1 MHSAAAGLGLS
12 VLNPSPTRL
21 PGPTLLHQLVRPAC
35 DHIALEHL
43 CKGEITKFSYKSLH
57 DASDALASQI
67 AQSCVSVHGQLIVPV
82 LLQQCPDLYIT
93 LLAILKAGG
102 AFCPLNLDAPA
113 ERVQFILKD
122 VGAKVVITSPEL
134 SARIPQDA
142 GVELLYAS
150 DSYEA
155 IGQHH
160 QAVTRQITP
169 HNYAYVMYTSGST
182 GTPKGVSI
190 SHSAA
195 TQALLAHDAHIP
207 RFSRFFQFAAPTFDV
222 SVFEIF
228 FPLFRGETLIS
239 ASRQETLDDLPAV
252 LRQTSVDACE
262 LTPTVAASLLRKRE
276 NAPQLKLLLTIGEM
290 LNPLVVKEF
299 GGTTDK
305 GGILWAMYGPTEAT
319 IHCTL
324 QGDFQSNY
332 STGNIGIP
340 LETVSCFIIKPAAD
354 DYESTRFDVLPA
366 GDVGELAVGGHQ
378 LASGY
383 LNDELKTNKAFIESP
398 YGRVYRTGDKAKI
411 NQDGTLECLGR
422 ISDGQVKL
430 RGQRIELGE
439 IEHAALKTSGCHG
452 ATARVIGVILVL
464 FCAVDACV
472 SEVDIL
478 QSCSQWLPQFMIP
491 GEVVLSEELPR
502 LPSGKVNAKELQRQ
516 FEQAKAEEGQ
526 SAGLKK
532 STEPKLLQV
541 LQDCFGSQ
549 LSLETELA
557 RAGLDSL
564 TAIGLSSNLRN
575 AGYDVRAVSLLKMKT
590 IGHLVSSITI
600 FDEADGDNE
609 GTRTSVSC
617 LEKMAEL
624 KSEELKLEMSHRSVQ
639 DITPCTNLQ
648 IAMLSETIRN
658 LGAYWNAVDLQLSTT
673 AAAEDICRA
682 IHAIVEQNEIL
693 RTGFVQHE
701 STFYS
706 VIFDT
711 INQDCVTIADEMELV
726 PPNKSNSD
734 LLRPLQIRIKKG
746 AKDNSYN
753 MQLHL
758 HHAIYDGWSLDI
770 FKSDLARA
778 IGNEE
783 LPSRNQFRD
792 MVAFSLSQKRE
803 QYDEKARV
811 FWADYLFGWNKPPF
825 PRLIPRAVPCG
836 TIQST
841 TYRHSLPSLADQAYK
856 GSAQVPFQAA
866 LALVWGGILGLQDVV
881 IGSVTSGRTIPVK
894 GVESIMGPCISS
906 LPLRV
911 NMERMTTIDDL
922 VNSISSSNRHM
933 MEHSTLSQLAVKKSI
948 NMYGAEQLYD
958 VLFVYQES
966 LEQRKQTDSI
976 IREIAHLDRLET
988 KLVLEVQ
995 PVRDGVVLQA
1005 TFHDD
1010 CFSADSVEQILS
1022 QVAKLSSAIIE
1033 NPHSLLEPM
1042 RSMEMDI
1049 STYNMKLEKMDRDSQ
1064 PDNLAGVM
1072 ERAAARFG
1080 DRLAVSFA
1088 THISATTME
1097 ATNITYTDLNRNAN
1111 CIAHFLLSQ
1120 KVQSGEVIPIIM
1132 NKSIRLYTTILGI
1145 IKAGC
1150 GYLPLLPSTPNAR
1163 ILEILDQS
1171 GSRLCLADEDSIRH
1185 IPISTTVRTILI
1197 DEESME
1203 DYPVENPS
1211 IGINSS
1217 NTAYVI
1223 YTSGTTGTPKGV
1235 TVSHRNI
1242 ASNVT
1247 YLGVEYPD
1255 SVKASSNFLQAC
1267 SQAFDVSVFEIFFA
1281 WHKGMCLCAASNDV
1295 LFADLEEAIR
1305 KFEITHLSLTPTIAS
1320 LIDPS
1325 HVPSVE
1331 FLVTAGEPMTN
1342 AVSERWNKH
1351 LWQGYGPSETTNI
1364 CSVKKMFPDD
1374 YIEHLGLVFNNT
1386 SVAVLQPRGLS
1397 TLPIGWAGEFCFGGD
1412 QVATGYLNMPRLTA
1426 EKFIQHPKYGRL
1438 YRSGDFGRMLP
1449 DGSLVILGR
1458 IDDQVKLR
1466 GQRIEAAEI
1475 NGIVSRVSSATA
1487 AVTLVLKQ
1495 IDSMGEWLVT
1505 FYVQD
1510 KAAEDFCILDP
1521 NASAHD
1527 QIFAEL
1533 HANLLSYMVP
1543 SYLIPVSRIPLTSS
1557 GKVDKRAIN
1566 TTFTQLS
1573 KDYLKT
1579 VAHKSVKE
1587 DDQDWNDTEQA
1598 IASLMAASLKV
1609 SRNDIGRWTPLA
1621 ILGLDSLSAI
1631 QVSRSLT
1638 REFRTTVSIS
1648 CILQHPTIAQLAR
1661 KLHSS
1666 HESGDVATANDYF
1679 SQEFQQ
1685 SVTAV
1690 LEQENK
1696 EVVEILPCSPLQEA
1710 MVSRG
1715 KTSYYNKSLL
1725 RLHTDPYK
1733 MRGYW
1738 QHMCERHSILRTC
1751 FVATDSSSYPIAQVS
1766 LAKWELP
1773 WHEFT
1778 VTQPSLEDAIR
1789 DHLALVPEPLETN
1802 TPPLSLAL
1810 IRYGETRF
1818 LSFICHHALYD
1829 GVAMECLWREV
1840 EALARGEQLKP
1851 SVAQGPFISEIMKLP
1866 STSQTFW
1873 KQQFSNFEP
1882 SILFRKPNGKAVQ
1895 QATHSLTVERSLH
1908 KTQHQIKSLGISL
1921 LSLCQATMARLLAI
1935 VSQKSDVCFGNVMNG
1950 RTIGLEGI
1958 ERLVAPCFNTVPIRQ
1973 DMPDSLS
1980 NIDLAKSLL
1989 NLNTSMLE
1997 HQFTPLRQVQKI
2009 AATERRSLFDSLLL
2023 VQQPL
2028 QEMDANVWTL
2038 EEDAG
2043 VMDLPLV
2050 CEITPCPNLNTLVL
2064 DVHYDMSAV
2073 PHVAAAGIASLFKH
2087 ILLQILESPHAVLD
2101 RRSIPEP
2108 LLEQVHLRQ
2117 PFFFDDN
2124 EDQYETE
2131 DSDSSWT
2138 DEELAVRAVLSELS
2152 QTPTQRIDRITS
2164 LFKLGLDSINAVQV
2178 AAILRQKDYSIS
2190 ASDIVECQNC
2200 SKIARRIFENGYQPR
2215 KELELYDFA
2224 AFDAQVRPEL
2234 DIAGN
2239 GYRLLPCTP
2248 MQSAMLSA
2256 YVSSNGVHYLNEIS
2270 LEMDKEITAPLV
2282 AEKWAQL
2289 VAVHAMLRTG
2299 FASVRHADSAYTM
2312 IQYESVQSKR
2322 LIHVEN
2328 GDFKPRDWKASSAKS
2343 IQTNLKLPP
2352 WRLGVTTKDG
2362 AVNIHLTIHHALY
2375 DATSLQELLSN
2386 FGRLLNSNKTLP
2398 VEDVDTG
2405 LSAVLHRTAGEQNEA
2420 CAFWRQL
2427 GEQATINRF
2436 PLLTPL
2442 REANREILVE
2452 EITSTL
2458 TSSDLHQMTKSLE
2471 ISVQTAILASWSR
2484 LFAAY
2489 TGEEAVVFGVTF
2501 SGRCCEAT
2509 LGTPVPCLTTVPVVA
2524 QNVGSN
2530 RDLLGQM
2537 MRSASDIFQHQF
2549 LPLSRIQK
2557 EMGYP
2562 ATALFDTL
2570 VAYQKIESEAYDCPW
2585 VQKQDDAAAEFPVSL
2600 EVEPRDDDSICLRIT
2615 YFSDILPS
2623 NQAKLLL
2630 RQFDATMEDLLVNPD
2645 GHQHDLHNHHP
2656 HIFAISPPLEPTM
2669 NAPVELLHQFVEVQA
2684 KLNPDK
2690 IALEHVSGFRGKEPI
2705 CDQWTFAQL
2714 DSIGNKVANM
2724 LSSHTEAGSI
2734 IAIHLDKCPEAYFA
2748 ILGILKSGS
2757 AFVALDFGAPNARKE
2772 FILQDSGAP
2781 CLLTSQDSVID
2792 FEVPCPVIVI
2802 DNALLGDYPETPCEV
2817 NGTLTPSSTCY
2828 CLYTSGTTGTPK
2840 GCEITHEN
2848 TVQCMMAFQ
2857 DLFRGHWADD
2867 SRWLQFAALHFDVS
2881 VLEQYWSWSAGI
2893 TVVSAKKDLILD
2905 DLIGF
2910 INNADIT
2917 HIDLTPSL
2925 ARLTHPETV
2934 PGLCRGVFITG
2945 GEQLKQEILDAWG
2958 SKAVIYNAYGPTEAT
2973 IGVTTYQ
2980 RVPQNGRPS
2989 NIGRQF
2995 RNVGSYVFHKDTEI
3009 PVLRGGVGEL
3019 CISGKLV
3026 GKGYLN
3032 RPQLTD
3038 EKFPTLESFGERIY
3052 RTGDLVRILHDGCFE
3067 FLGRADDQVK
3077 LRGQRLELG
3086 EIDHV
3091 IRSVKNIHDVT
3102 TLVTKHTSSG
3112 KDVLVSFIVEEKVP
3126 DTPLV
3131 VLADNSGISTDAR
3144 NTCRDKL
3151 PSYMV
3156 PSYFLK
3162 LPYIPLSPNNKA
3174 EAKQLK
3180 KLFSE
3185 LSQQDLI
3192 KFGSATVKRDL
3203 SKDSA
3208 SYKKLISSLAQFCNL
3223 DNAVIQD
3230 SASLFDFGVD
3240 SITALSLSA
3249 FLVEKGIFAVSPA
3262 LILRNPIVADLA
3274 VALSTASS
3282 HDTSAEAKR
3291 TRQRVQAF
3299 EHKYKARVFR
3309 DLGAPP
3315 SDIEYIYPCSPLQQG
3330 MLAKTAVEDGQ
3341 GAYFNV
3347 FKFHLK
3353 PDTVVLSVRAAF
3365 NSLFEQEPILRTT
3378 FLHTPDGY
3386 VQVARRGIS
3395 LPWDE
3400 CSVAEDERME
3410 GIVESL
3416 WHTWVKDNS
3425 DGVHTPIKATLVT
3438 GTDIKM
3444 IVLHIFHG
3452 LYDGTSFDLMM
3463 TRLANLC
3470 NNVEAKAGPSFADA
3484 LIHGPLRNHD
3494 SKQAWIEHL
3503 EGWSLSL
3510 LALPKDERGVG
3521 PISHTRVLSAS
3532 KLEALRSTNNV
3543 TMQSLLLAAWVSTL
3557 QKHSHGNATTG
3568 VIVSGRSIALSG
3580 VEETIGPLFN
3590 TLPFFAKFSSVSTWR
3605 SLLQRCQDFNAT
3617 VLEDPHVS
3625 LQQLQKWVSN
3635 GKPLFES
3642 LFAYQ
3647 IEDQRRQGDDLPWK
3661 VEDGGLNPDYPL
3673 ALEVTKRGD
3682 DTMQLLL
3689 VAKSDYTS
3697 ETALRSILDVFED
3710 MIASVETDAAIPVE
3724 VETAVLDA
3732 SKAEQAKS
3740 MNENVEQVLGP
3751 VSDVLRREVA
3761 ALANISEDDIAPST
3775 TWLELGLDSIDAVQ
3789 FSARLKRQH
3798 MMISPSAIMKG
3809 WSMAYLS
3816 SSVMR
3821 LTNGD
3826 ASCELDNLREIKS
3839 KLRRYVEATGFDMM
3853 ETDDILPT
3861 TPLQDAMVSGMIESD
3876 FTWYFNHEVLQ
3887 VAPGVD
3893 ADKLQAAWSR
3903 LFDMTPILRTGFVE
3917 LVDPQA
3923 PAVYAQVVYN
3933 SSPAVSDVT
3942 VGSLEE
3948 LQAIQEQSRTHA
3960 SQDGAKRNLARV
3972 VRAQL
3977 GETTFFVLSISHAL
3991 YDGWSLGLLH
4001 QDLRA
4006 LYYGESVA
4014 RPSPDEFLFKSDASL
4029 TSEAQGFW
4037 ANYLD
4042 KARPTIIPRVEPDSS
4057 TVVKAEGFS
4066 STALGDISRFCREQK
4081 ISLQSLCQACWAI
4094 VLARKTRSLDV
4105 VFGSILSGRDF
4116 EGAEDLL
4123 FPTMNTV
4130 AIRCILHG
4138 SISSFLHYMEDNLG
4152 QLRSYQMFPLR
4163 KATTGAKAAG
4173 KDLFNSLFL
4182 LQKTPTE
4189 SSSESLFQSVEGSS
4203 GVDYPVC
4210 VEAAASGEVLEWT
4223 VACQGQSR
4231 DGRYSNEL
4239 LAELDTTLCYILEH
4253 AEEDVVN
4260 FSSAGTRICASQP
4273 IALAEDDDEIPQIND
4288 DSPSYEWN
4296 ATSLEIREVLSQVS
4310 NIPADA
4316 IDASST
4322 LYHLGLDSIT
4332 AIKVSTLLKQ
4342 RGIFLGPT
4350 QLVRSSSVAHMA
4362 EQVAALGSSEPPQTK
4377 LSWQAWTPPQSV
4389 DADGILKEAGI
4400 SKEQIE
4406 HVLPA
4411 LPMQVY
4417 MMSTWQNTNGNI
4429 FYPEFT
4435 YKLSGPH
4442 TATDIWNAWARV
4454 VKQLP
4459 MLRTCLF
4466 ATGRQDLPFIQVLL
4480 KPGTSYA
4487 GVQPFVRVEIDQTP
4501 GSSDTLLLR
4510 LRIHHALYDGVS
4522 LPAITDTLLHHLKGG
4537 DDAPRDAPPSIHQ
4550 WAHTV
4555 TARHDEAHMAS
4566 RKAFWI
4572 QYLDGCSDAS
4582 SRPPENDDMTGSRTS
4597 LFQQDA
4603 LSRAS
4608 ALTDLAA
4615 RNGISVQSLVLAA
4628 YALSLPPR
4636 TGHQDDVVL
4645 GVYLAGRA
4653 ASDGVPD
4660 TLPTLNLV
4668 PLRIKARRPD
4678 DLVLETARRVHEDM
4692 QKITADDGGGNAQVG
4707 LWEVARWA
4715 GVKVDQ
4721 FVNFLTLPTAAAAAG
4736 KDESNVSLHLVSTSN
4751 PVKEDQEVT
4760 TTCINDASIANN
4772 AVRHYY
4778 PDSVDVEFALRNGH
4792 LDMGVFGPQT
4802 RITGEGAQELVRSVV
4817 QRLRKTVE
4825 AETVR
4830 ARGIEH

>member
-1 MHSAAAGLGLS
+1 MHSAVAGLGLS

-43 CKGEITKFSYKSLH
+43 CKGEITRFSYKSLH
-57 DASDALASQI
+57 AASDALASRI
-67 AQSCVSVHGQLIVPV
+67 AQLCVSVHGQLIVPV

-134 SARIPQDA
+134 SARVPQDA

-155 IGQHH
+155 IGQHR
-160 QAVTRQITP
+160 QAVTRQLTP

-195 TQALLAHDAHIP
+195 TQALLAHDAHTP

-239 ASRQETLDDLPAV
+239 ASRQETLDNLPAV

-262 LTPTVAASLLRKRE
+262 LTPTVAASLLRRRE
-276 NAPQLKLLLTIGEM
+276 NVPQLKLLLTIGEM
-290 LNPLVVKEF
+290 LNPLVAKEF
-299 GGTTDK
+299 GGTTDR

-324 QGDFQSNY
+324 QGDFQSDY

-354 DYESTRFDVLPA
+354 DYDSTSFDILPA
-366 GDVGELAVGGHQ
+366 GHVGELAVGGHQ

-398 YGRVYRTGDKAKI
+398 YGRVYRTGDKAKM

-452 ATARVIGVILVL
+452 ATARVIGAILVL
-464 FCAVDACV
+464 FCAADACV

-478 QSCSQWLPQFMIP
+478 ESCSQWLPRFMIP

-502 LPSGKVNAKELQRQ
+502 LPSGKVNANELQRQ
-516 FEQAKAEEGQ
+516 FEQAKAQEGQ
-526 SAGLKK
+526 SADLKK
-532 STEPKLLQV
+532 STDPELLQV

-549 LSLETELA
+549 LSLQTELA

-575 AGYDVRAVSLLKMKT
+575 AGYHVRAVSLLKMKT
-590 IGHLVSSITI
+590 IGHLISSITI
-600 FDEADGDNE
+600 LDEADGDGE

-617 LEKMAEL
+617 LGKLAEIM
-624 KSEELKLEMSHRSVQ
+624 SEELELEISHRNAQ
-639 DITPCTNLQ
+639 DIIPCSNLQ

-658 LGAYWNAVDLQLSTT
+658 PEAYWNTVDLQLSTT
-673 AAAEDICRA
+673 AAGEDVCRA

-706 VIFDT
+706 VIFDA
-711 INQDCVTIADEMELV
+711 INSDCVTITYETELA
-726 PPNKSNSD
+726 PPSKRNSE
-734 LLRPLQIRIKKG
+734 LLHPLQIRIRKG
-746 AKDNSYN
+746 AKDSSYN

-758 HHAIYDGWSLDI
+758 HHAIYDGWSLDL
-770 FKSDLARA
+770 FKSDLAKA
-778 IGNEE
+778 IGNDE
-783 LPSRNQFRD
+783 LPPRNQFRD
-792 MVAFSLSQKRE
+792 MVAFSLSQERE

-836 TIQST
+836 TIRST
-841 TYRHSLPSLADQAYK
+841 TYRHALPSSANQAYK

-894 GVESIMGPCISS
+894 GVENIMGPCISS

-911 NMERMTTIDDL
+911 NMERMTTINDL

-966 LEQRKQTDSI
+966 LEQRKHTGSI

-995 PVRDGVVLQA
+995 PVQGAVVLQA

-1010 CFSADSVEQILS
+1010 YFSVDSVEKILS
-1022 QVAKLSSAIIE
+1022 QVAKISSAIIK
-1033 NPHSLLEPM
+1033 NPHSLLESM
-1042 RSMEMDI
+1042 RSLETDI
-1049 STYNMKLEKMDRDSQ
+1049 STYNMNLEKMNRDSQ
-1064 PDNLAGVM
+1064 PDNLAGVV

-1088 THISATTME
+1088 TQISATTME
-1097 ATNITYTDLNRNAN
+1097 AATITYTDLNRNAN
-1111 CIAHFLLSQ
+1111 RIAHFLLSQ

-1163 ILEILDQS
+1163 ILEIFNQS
-1171 GSRLCLADEDSIRH
+1171 GSRLCLADEASIRD
-1185 IPISTTVRTILI
+1185 IPLSTTVRTVLI

-1211 IGINSS
+1211 IDIKSN

-1235 TVSHRNI
+1235 TVSHKNI

-1247 YLGVEYPD
+1247 YLGAEYPD

-1295 LFADLEEAIR
+1295 LFADIEEVIR

-1325 HVPSVE
+1325 NVPSVE

-1342 AVSERWNKH
+1342 AVSERWNKY

-1364 CSVKKMFPDD
+1364 CSVKKMSPDD
-1374 YIEHLGLVFNNT
+1374 YIEHLGLVFDNT
-1386 SVAVLQPRGLS
+1386 SVAVLRPKGLS
-1397 TLPIGWAGEFCFGGD
+1397 TFPIGWAGEFCFGGD

-1426 EKFIQHPKYGRL
+1426 EKFVQHPKYGRL

-1487 AVTLVLKQ
+1487 AVTMVLKQ

-1510 KAAEDFCILDP
+1510 KAAEDFRILEPD
-1521 NASAHD
+1521 AAAHD

-1533 HANLLSYMVP
+1533 HAKLLSYMVP

-1566 TTFTQLS
+1566 ATFTQLS

-1579 VAHKSVKE
+1579 VAHNSVKE
-1587 DDQDWNDTEQA
+1587 DDEDWNNTEQA

-1638 REFRTTVSIS
+1638 KEFRTTVSIS

-1661 KLHSS
+1661 KLHFS
-1666 HESGDVATANDYF
+1666 HESDDVAIANDYF
-1679 SQEFQQ
+1679 SPEFQQ
-1685 SVTAV
+1685 SVTAM
-1690 LEQENK
+1690 LAEENK

-1725 RLHTDPYK
+1725 RLHVDPYK

-1751 FVATDSSSYPIAQVS
+1751 FVSTNSSRYPVAQVA

-1778 VTQPSLEDAIR
+1778 VTQPSLEDAIH

-1810 IRYGETRF
+1810 IRYGETGF

-1840 EALARGEQLKP
+1840 EALARGEQLRP

-1873 KQQFSNFEP
+1873 KQQFSNFQP

-1989 NLNTSMLE
+1989 ALNTSMLE

-2028 QEMDANVWTL
+2028 QEMDVNIWTL

-2073 PHVAAAGIASLFKH
+2073 PHVAAAGIAKLFKN
-2087 ILLQILESPHAVLD
+2087 ILMQILESPHAVLD
-2101 RRSIPEP
+2101 RRSIPES
-2108 LLEQVHLRQ
+2108 LLDQVHLRQ
-2117 PFFFDDN
+2117 PCFFDDN

-2152 QTPTQRIDRITS
+2152 QTPTQRIDRTTS

-2190 ASDIVECQNC
+2190 ASDIIECQNC
-2200 SKIARRIFENGYQPR
+2200 SRIARRIFGNGYQPK
-2215 KELELYDFA
+2215 KELKVYDFA
-2224 AFDAQVRPEL
+2224 AFDAEVRPQL
-2234 DIAGN
+2234 NIAGN
-2239 GYRLLPCTP
+2239 GYHLLPCTP

-2256 YVSSNGVHYLNEIS
+2256 YVSSDGVHYLNEIS
-2270 LEMDKEITAPLV
+2270 LEMDKEITASLV
-2282 AEKWAQL
+2282 AEKWVQL
-2289 VAVHAMLRTG
+2289 VAGHAMLRTG
-2299 FASVRHADSAYTM
+2299 FASVRHSDSVYAM
-2312 IQYESVQSKR
+2312 IQYESVQSEQF
-2322 LIHVEN
+2322 IHVEN
-2328 GDFKPRDWKASSAKS
+2328 GGFEPRAWKASAAKS
-2343 IQTNLKLPP
+2343 IQTNLNLPP
-2352 WRLGVTTKDG
+2352 WRLGVTTMNG
-2362 AVNIHLTIHHALY
+2362 AVNVDLIIHHALY

-2386 FGRLLNSNKTLP
+2386 FGRLLNNNETLP

-2405 LSAVLHRTAGEQNEA
+2405 LSAVLHRSAGEQKEA
-2420 CAFWRQL
+2420 SAFWRQL

-2436 PLLTPL
+2436 PLLTSL
-2442 REANREILVE
+2442 RETNREILIE

-2458 TSSDLHQMTKSLE
+2458 TSSDLHQMTKSLG

-2484 LFAAY
+2484 LLAAY
-2489 TGEEAVVFGVTF
+2489 TGEEAVTFGVTF

-2537 MRSASDIFQHQF
+2537 MRSASDIYQHQF

-2570 VAYQKIESEAYDCPW
+2570 VAYQKIESEASDRPW

-2600 EVEPRDDDSICLRIT
+2600 EVEPRNDDSICLRIT

-2623 NQAKLLL
+2623 NQAKMLL

-2645 GHQHDLHNHHP
+2645 GHQHDLHNYHP
-2656 HIFAISPPLEPTM
+2656 DIFAISPPLEPTM
-2669 NAPVELLHQFVEVQA
+2669 DAPVELLHQFVEVQA

-2705 CDQWTFAQL
+2705 RHQWTFAQL

-2734 IAIHLDKCPEAYFA
+2734 IAIHFDKCPEAYFA

-2772 FILQDSGAP
+2772 FILQDSRAP
-2781 CLLTSQDSVID
+2781 CLLTSEDSVID

-2817 NGTLTPSSTCY
+2817 NGTLTTSSTCY
-2828 CLYTSGTTGTPK
+2828 CLYTSGTTGAPK

-2857 DLFRGHWADD
+2857 DLFRGHWAAD

-2893 TVVSAKKDLILD
+2893 TVVAAKKDLILD

-2925 ARLTHPETV
+2925 ARLTHPDTV

-3091 IRSVKNIHDVT
+3091 IRSVKNIHDVS

-3126 DTPLV
+3126 DTSLV

-3151 PSYMV
+3151 PGYMV

-3185 LSQQDLI
+3185 LSQEDLT

-3208 SYKKLISSLAQFCNL
+3208 GYQKLISSLAQFCNL
-3223 DNAVIQD
+3223 DVAVIED
-3230 SASLFDFGVD
+3230 SASIFDLGVD

-3249 FLVEKGIFAVSPA
+3249 FLAEKGMSAASPA

-3274 VALSTASS
+3274 VALSTTSS
-3282 HDTSAEAKR
+3282 HDTSAEVKR
-3291 TRQRVQAF
+3291 TRQRAQAF
-3299 EHKYKARVFR
+3299 EHKYRARVCR
-3309 DLGAPP
+3309 DLGALP

-3330 MLAKTAVEDGQ
+3330 MLAKTAVEDGE

-3353 PDTVVLSVRAAF
+3353 PGASVPSVRAAF
-3365 NSLFEQEPILRTT
+3365 NSLVEQEPILRTT

-3386 VQVARRGIS
+3386 AQVARRGIR
-3395 LPWDE
+3395 LPWKE
-3400 CSVAEDERME
+3400 FSVAEDERME
-3410 GIVESL
+3410 EIVDSL
-3416 WHTWVKDNS
+3416 WHAWVKDNS
-3425 DGVHTPIKATLVT
+3425 DRVHTPIQVTFVT
-3438 GTDIKM
+3438 GTDINM

-3452 LYDGTSFDLMM
+3452 LYDGASFDLMM

-3484 LIHGPLRNHD
+3484 LLHGPLRNHD
-3494 SKQAWIEHL
+3494 DAKQAWTEHL

-3510 LALPKDERGVG
+3510 LALSKEDISVR
-3521 PISHTRVLSAS
+3521 PISQTRVLSAS
-3532 KLEALRSTNNV
+3532 KLEQLRSTKNV
-3543 TMQSLLLAAWVSTL
+3543 TMQSLLLAVWMAAL
-3557 QKHSHGNATTG
+3557 QKHSHGNATAG
-3568 VIVSGRSIALSG
+3568 VIISGRSIALPG
-3580 VEETIGPLFN
+3580 VEKTIGPLFN
-3590 TLPFFAKFSSVSTWR
+3590 TLPFFAKFSSASTWQ

-3617 VLEDPHVS
+3617 VLEDPHVP

-3647 IEDQRRQGDDLPWK
+3647 IEDQRGQREEDLPWE
-3661 VEDGGLNPDYPL
+3661 VEDGGLHPDYPL

-3689 VAKSDYTS
+3689 VAKNNFTS
-3697 ETALRSILDVFED
+3697 EAALNKILDVFED
-3710 MIASVETDAAIPVE
+3710 MLASVETDAAIPVE
-3724 VETAVLDA
+3724 VESTLVDA
-3732 SKAEQAKS
+3732 SKAEPAKI
-3740 MNENVEQVLGP
+3740 MNEDAEEVWGP
-3751 VSDVLRREVA
+3751 DVDVLRREIA
-3761 ALANISEDDIAPST
+3761 DLANISEADVAPST

-3789 FSARLKRQH
+3789 FSARLKRH
-3798 MMISPSAIMKG
+3798 NVMLSPSAIIKG
-3809 WSMAYLS
+3809 RSMAYLS
-3816 SSVMR
+3816 SSVTR
-3821 LTNGD
+3821 VTNGD
-3826 ASCELDNLREIKS
+3826 ASCELDNLRALKS
-3839 KLRRYVEATGFDMM
+3839 KLRRYVEATGFDM
-3853 ETDDILPT
+3853 TQADDILPT

-3876 FTWYFNHEVLQ
+3876 FTWYFNHEVLH
-3887 VAPGVD
+3887 VAPGIDV
-3893 ADKLQAAWSR
+3893 DKLQAAWSR

-3923 PAVYAQVVYN
+3923 PAVYAQVVYK
-3933 SSPAVSDVT
+3933 SSPVISDVAVT
-3942 VGSLEE
+3942 SLDE
-3948 LQAIQEQSRTHA
+3948 LKAIQEQSRAHA
-3960 SQDGAKRNLARV
+3960 SQSRAKRDLARV
-3972 VRAQL
+3972 VRAHL

-4014 RPSPDEFLFKSDASL
+4014 RPSPDQFLFKSNAPL

-4037 ANYLD
+4037 ANYLE
-4042 KARPTIIPRVEPDSS
+4042 KARPTIVPQVEPDWS
-4057 TVVKAEGFS
+4057 TVVKAEAFS
-4066 STALGDISRFCREQK
+4066 STALSDIGRFCREQK

-4094 VLARKTRSLDV
+4094 ILARKTRSLDV

-4116 EGAEDLL
+4116 DGAEDLL

-4130 AIRCILHG
+4130 AVRCILNG

-4152 QLRSYQMFPLR
+4152 ELRSYQMVPLR
-4163 KATTGAKAAG
+4163 KATTAAKAAG

-4182 LQKTPTE
+4182 LQKTPAG
-4189 SSSESLFQSVEGSS
+4189 SSSASLFQSVEGSS
-4203 GVDYPVC
+4203 CVDYPVC
-4210 VEAAASGEVLEWT
+4210 VEAAAIGEVLEWT

-4231 DGRYSNEL
+4231 DGRYSEEL
-4239 LAELDTTLCYILEH
+4239 LAELDTTLGYILRH
-4253 AEEDVVN
+4253 AEEDVVT
-4260 FSSAGTRICASQP
+4260 FSLAGTQICGSQP
-4273 IALAEDDDEIPQIND
+4273 IALAEDDDEIPQINKNT
-4288 DSPSYEWN
+4288 SYEWN
-4296 ATSLEIREVLSQVS
+4296 ATSLAIREVLSQVS

-4342 RGIFLGPT
+4342 RGIFLRPT
-4350 QLVRSSSVAHMA
+4350 QLVRSSSIAHMA
-4362 EQVAALGSSEPPQTK
+4362 KQVAAFGSSEPPQTE
-4377 LSWQAWTPPQSV
+4377 LSWQAWTPPKIV
-4389 DADGILKEAGI
+4389 DADCILSEAGI
-4400 SKEQIE
+4400 LREQVE

-4417 MMSTWQNTNGNI
+4417 MMSTWQNTNGKI
-4429 FYPEFT
+4429 SYPEFT

-4442 TATDIWNAWARV
+4442 TATDIRDAWARV
-4454 VKQLP
+4454 VEQLP

-4466 ATGRQDLPFIQVLL
+4466 ATGQQDLPFIQVLL
-4480 KPGTSYA
+4480 KPGMSYA
-4487 GVQPFVRVEIDQTP
+4487 GVQPFVRIKIDQTP
-4501 GSSDTLLLR
+4501 GSSESLLR

-4522 LPAITDTLLHHLKGG
+4522 QPAITDTLLHHLKG
-4537 DDAPRDAPPSIHQ
+4537 DASRDAAPIHQ

-4555 TARHDEAHMAS
+4555 TARLDEAHTAS
-4566 RKAFWI
+4566 RKAFWT
-4572 QYLDGCSDAS
+4572 QYLNGCSDS
-4582 SRPPENDDMTGSRTS
+4582 SKPENDMTGSRTS
-4597 LFQQDA
+4597 LFQENA
-4603 LSRAS
+4603 FSRAS

-4615 RNGISVQSLVLAA
+4615 RNGISIQSLVLAA
-4628 YALSLPPR
+4628 YALSLSHA
-4636 TGHQDDVVL
+4636 GQDVVL
-4645 GVYLAGRA
+4645 GVYLAARA
-4653 ASDGVPD
+4653 DDRVPD

-4668 PLRIKARRPD
+4668 PLRIKARRPGD
-4678 DLVLETARRVHEDM
+4678 DVLETARRVHEDM
-4692 QKITADDGGGNAQVG
+4692 QKITTDSDNAQVG
-4707 LWEVARWA
+4707 LWEVARWT
-4715 GVKVDQ
+4715 GVKVDR
-4721 FVNFLTLPTAAAAAG
+4721 FVNFLTLPMMG
-4736 KDESNVSLHLVSTSN
+4736 EDESNAPLHLVPGN
-4751 PVKEDQEVT
+4751 PVKEDEEAIT
-4760 TTCINDASIANN
+4760 TYINDASVAKN
-4772 AVRHYY
+4772 AVRDCY
-4778 PDSVDVEFALRNGH
+4778 PDSVDVEFAIRNGH

-4802 RITGEGAQELVRSVV
+4802 RITDEGAQELVRSVV
-4817 QRLRKTVE
+4817 QRLKETVE
-4825 AETVR
+4825 V
-4830 ARGIEH
+4830 

>member
-43 CKGEITKFSYKSLH
+43 CKGEITTFSYKSLH

-113 ERVQFILKD
+113 ERVQFILKN

-134 SARIPQDA
+134 SARIPRDA

-169 HNYAYVMYTSGST
+169 NNYAYVMYTSGST
-182 GTPKGVSI
+182 GTPKGVPI

-252 LRQTSVDACE
+252 LRQASVDACE

-299 GGTTDK
+299 GGTTDR
-305 GGILWAMYGPTEAT
+305 GSILWAMYGPTEAT

-324 QGDFQSNY
+324 QADFQSNY

-354 DYESTRFDVLPA
+354 DYDPTSFDLLPA

-398 YGRVYRTGDKAKI
+398 YGRVYRTGDKAKM

-439 IEHAALKTSGCHG
+439 IEHAAMKTSGCHG
-452 ATARVIGVILVL
+452 AAARVIGGILVL

-516 FEQAKAEEGQ
+516 FEQSKAQEGQ
-526 SAGLKK
+526 YADLKK
-532 STEPKLLQV
+532 STEPELLQV
-541 LQDCFGSQ
+541 LQDYFGSQ
-549 LSLETELA
+549 LSLQTELA

-564 TAIGLSSNLRN
+564 TAIGLSSDLRD

-590 IGHLVSSITI
+590 IGHLVSSIKI
-600 FDEADGDNE
+600 IDEADGDNE

-617 LEKMAEL
+617 LEKLAEL
-624 KSEELKLEMSHRSVQ
+624 KSEELKLEMSYRNVQ
-639 DITPCTNLQ
+639 DIIPCTNLQ
-648 IAMLSETIRN
+648 IAMLSESIRN
-658 LGAYWNAVDLQLSTT
+658 PGAYWNAVDLELSTT

-693 RTGFVQHE
+693 RTGFVQHD
-701 STFYS
+701 STIYS
-706 VIFDT
+706 VIFDAM
-711 INQDCVTIADEMELV
+711 NSDCVRIADGMELV

-746 AKDNSYN
+746 AKGNSYN
-753 MQLHL
+753 MQVHL
-758 HHAIYDGWSLDI
+758 HHAIYDGWSLDL

-778 IGNEE
+778 IGSEG

-792 MVAFSLSQKRE
+792 MVAFSLSQERE

-825 PRLIPRAVPCG
+825 PRLIPRAVPCR
-836 TIQST
+836 TIQSK
-841 TYRHSLPSLADQAYK
+841 TYRHSLPSLANQAYN

-866 LALVWGGILGLQDVV
+866 LSLVWGGILGLQDVV

-894 GVESIMGPCISS
+894 GVENIMGPCISS

-911 NMERMTTIDDL
+911 NMERMNTIDDL
-922 VNSISSSNRHM
+922 VNSISSNNRHM

-966 LEQRKQTDSI
+966 LEQRKQTGSI
-976 IREIAHLDRLET
+976 VQEIAHLDRLET

-995 PVRDGVVLQA
+995 PIQDAVVLQA

-1010 CFSADSVEQILS
+1010 YFSSESVEKILS
-1022 QVAKLSSAIIE
+1022 QVAKISSAIIE
-1033 NPHSLLEPM
+1033 NPHSLLESI
-1042 RSMEMDI
+1042 RSMETDV

-1064 PDNLAGVM
+1064 PDNLAGVV
-1072 ERAAARFG
+1072 ERAATRFG
-1080 DRLAVSFA
+1080 DRTAVSFA
-1088 THISATTME
+1088 TQLSAITME
-1097 ATNITYTDLNRNAN
+1097 ATNISYTDLNRNAN

-1163 ILEILDQS
+1163 ILEIFDQS
-1171 GSRLCLADEDSIRH
+1171 GSRLCLADVDSISN
-1185 IPISTTVRTILI
+1185 IPPSTTVRTILI

-1211 IGINSS
+1211 IDINSS

-1235 TVSHRNI
+1235 TVSHKNI

-1255 SVKASSNFLQAC
+1255 SAKASSNFLQAC

-1295 LFADLEEAIR
+1295 LFADIEEAIR

-1325 HVPSVE
+1325 NVPSVE

-1342 AVSERWNKH
+1342 AVSERWNKY

-1364 CSVKKMFPDD
+1364 CSVKKMSSDD

-1386 SVAVLQPRGLS
+1386 SVAVLQPKGLS

-1475 NGIVSRVSSATA
+1475 NGIVSRVFCATA

-1510 KAAEDFCILDP
+1510 KAAEDFCILEP
-1521 NASAHD
+1521 NASVHH

-1533 HANLLSYMVP
+1533 HAKLLSYMVP

-1579 VAHKSVKE
+1579 VAHNSVKE
-1587 DDQDWNDTEQA
+1587 DDEDWNDTEQA
-1598 IASLMAASLKV
+1598 IASLIAASLKI

-1638 REFRTTVSIS
+1638 NEFRTTVSIS

-1661 KLHSS
+1661 KLHYS
-1666 HESGDVATANDYF
+1666 HESGDVAIVNDFF

-1690 LEQENK
+1690 LAEENK
-1696 EVVEILPCSPLQEA
+1696 ELVEILPCSPLQEA

-1725 RLHTDPYK
+1725 RLHIDPYK

-1751 FVATDSSSYPIAQVS
+1751 FIATNSSSYPIAQVS

-1840 EALARGEQLKP
+1840 ESLARGEQLRP

-1873 KQQFSNFEP
+1873 KQQFSNFQP
-1882 SILFRKPNGKAVQ
+1882 SVLFRKPNGKAVQ

-1921 LSLCQATMARLLAI
+1921 LALCQATMARLLAV

-1973 DMPDSLS
+1973 DMPDTLS

-1989 NLNTSMLE
+1989 ALNTSMLE

-2028 QEMDANVWTL
+2028 QEMDVNVWTL

-2117 PFFFDDN
+2117 PFFFDDS

-2152 QTPTQRIDRITS
+2152 QTPTQRIDRTTS

-2200 SKIARRIFENGYQPR
+2200 SKIARRIFENGYKPK
-2215 KELELYDFA
+2215 KEIELYDFA
-2224 AFDAQVRPEL
+2224 AFDVQVRPEL

-2299 FASVRHADSAYTM
+2299 FASVRHADSAYAM
-2312 IQYESVQSKR
+2312 IQYESVQSER
-2322 LIHVEN
+2322 FIHVDN
-2328 GDFKPRDWKASSAKS
+2328 GGFKPRDWKASAANS
-2343 IQTNLKLPP
+2343 IQKSLNLPP

-2362 AVNIHLTIHHALY
+2362 AVNVYLIIHHALY

-2405 LSAVLHRTAGEQNEA
+2405 LSAVLHRTAGEQKEA
-2420 CAFWRQL
+2420 SAFWRQL

-2442 REANREILVE
+2442 REANREILIE
-2452 EITSTL
+2452 EMTSTL
-2458 TSSDLHQMTKSLE
+2458 TSPDLHQMTKSLE
-2471 ISVQTAILASWSR
+2471 FSVQTAILASWSR
-2484 LFAAY
+2484 LLAAY
-2489 TGEEAVVFGVTF
+2489 TGEEAVIFGVTF
-2501 SGRCCEAT
+2501 SGRSCEAT

-2524 QNVGSN
+2524 QNLGSN
-2530 RDLLGQM
+2530 RDLLSQM
-2537 MRSASDIFQHQF
+2537 MRTASDIYQHQY

-2570 VAYQKIESEAYDCPW
+2570 VAYQKIESEANDRPW

-2600 EVEPRDDDSICLRIT
+2600 EVEPQDDDSICLRIT

-2623 NQAKLLL
+2623 DQAKLLL

-2645 GHQHDLHNHHP
+2645 GHQHDLHNYYP
-2656 HIFAISPPLEPTM
+2656 DIFAISPPLEPTM

-2684 KLNPDK
+2684 KFNPDK
-2690 IALEHVSGFRGKEPI
+2690 VALEHVSGFRGKEPI
-2705 CDQWTFAQL
+2705 RDQWTFAQL
-2714 DSIGNKVANM
+2714 NSIGNKVANM
-2724 LSSHTEAGSI
+2724 LSSRTEAGSI
-2734 IAIHLDKCPEAYFA
+2734 IAIHFDKCPEAYFA

-2757 AFVALDFGAPNARKE
+2757 AFVALDFSAPSARKE
-2772 FILQDSGAP
+2772 FILQDSRAP
-2781 CLLTSQDSVID
+2781 CLLTSEDNVID

-2802 DNALLGDYPETPCEV
+2802 DNALLSAYAETPCEV
-2817 NGTLTPSSTCY
+2817 NGTLTTSSTCY

-3126 DTPLV
+3126 DKPLV
-3131 VLADNSGISTDAR
+3131 VLADNSSISTDAR
-3144 NTCRDKL
+3144 NTCRDNL

-3174 EAKQLK
+3174 EAKLLK

-3185 LSQQDLI
+3185 LSQEDLI
-3192 KFGSATVKRDL
+3192 KFGSAAVKRDL

-3208 SYKKLISSLAQFCNL
+3208 GYQKLISSLAQFCNL
-3223 DNAVIQD
+3223 DIAIIED
-3230 SASLFDFGVD
+3230 SASVFDFGVD

-3249 FLVEKGIFAVSPA
+3249 FLVEKGMFAASPA

-3282 HDTSAEAKR
+3282 HDTSAEVKR

-3299 EHKYKARVFR
+3299 GHKYKARVCR

-3330 MLAKTAVEDGQ
+3330 MLAKTAVEDGE

-3353 PDTVVLSVRAAF
+3353 PGVVVSSVRAAF
-3365 NSLFEQEPILRTT
+3365 NKLFEQEPIFRTT

-3395 LPWDE
+3395 LPWNE
-3400 CSVAEDERME
+3400 CSLAEDGRME
-3410 GIVESL
+3410 EAVESL
-3416 WHTWVKDNS
+3416 WHAWVKENS
-3425 DGVHTPIKATLVT
+3425 DRVHTPIKATFVT
-3438 GTDIKM
+3438 GTDVNM

-3463 TRLANLC
+3463 TRLTNLC

-3484 LIHGPLRNHD
+3484 LIHGPLINHDD

-3510 LALPKDERGVG
+3510 LALPKEEKSVR

-3532 KLEALRSTNNV
+3532 RLEALRSTKNV

-3568 VIVSGRSIALSG
+3568 VINSGRSIAMPG

-3590 TLPFFAKFSSVSTWR
+3590 TLPFFANFSSALTWH

-3617 VLEDPHVS
+3617 VLEDPHVP

-3647 IEDQRRQGDDLPWK
+3647 IEDQRNQRDDLPWI

-3673 ALEVTKRGD
+3673 ALEVTERGD

-3689 VAKSDYTS
+3689 VANNDLTS
-3697 ETALRSILDVFED
+3697 EIVLKNILDVFED
-3710 MIASVETDAAIPVE
+3710 MLASVETDAAIPVE
-3724 VETAVLDA
+3724 VETALVDA
-3732 SKAEQAKS
+3732 LKSEQVKTIK
-3740 MNENVEQVLGP
+3740 ENVEEVWGP
-3751 VSDVLRREVA
+3751 AADVLRREVA
-3761 ALANISEDDIAPST
+3761 ALANISEAEIAPST

-3789 FSARLKRQH
+3789 FSAWLKRHQ
-3798 MMISPSAIMKG
+3798 MIISPSAIMKG

-3816 SSVMR
+3816 SLVMR

-3839 KLRRYVEATGFDMM
+3839 KLRRYVEATGFDMT
-3853 ETDDILPT
+3853 EADDILPT

-3893 ADKLQAAWSR
+3893 VDKLQAAWSR
-3903 LFDMTPILRTGFVE
+3903 LFDITPILRTGFVE

-3923 PAVYAQVVYN
+3923 SAVYAQVVYN
-3933 SSPAVSDVT
+3933 SSPVISDVAVT
-3942 VGSLEE
+3942 SLEE
-3948 LQAIQEQSRTHA
+3948 LQAIQEQSRAHA
-3960 SQDGAKRNLARV
+3960 SQGGAKRNLARV

-3977 GETTFFVLSISHAL
+3977 RETTFFVLSISHAL

-4006 LYYGESVA
+4006 LYYGESVG
-4014 RPSPDEFLFKSDASL
+4014 RLSPDQFLFKSNASL
-4029 TSEAQGFW
+4029 TPEAQGFW
-4037 ANYLD
+4037 ANYLE
-4042 KARPTIIPRVEPDSS
+4042 KARPTIIPQVEPDSS

-4066 STALGDISRFCREQK
+4066 STTLSDISRFCREQK

-4094 VLARKTRSLDV
+4094 ILARTTRSLDV

-4116 EGAEDLL
+4116 DGAEDLL

-4130 AIRCILHG
+4130 AVRCILHG

-4152 QLRSYQMFPLR
+4152 ELRSYQMVPLR
-4163 KATTGAKAAG
+4163 KATTAAKAAG

-4182 LQKTPTE
+4182 LQKTPVE

-4231 DGRYSNEL
+4231 DGRYAKEL
-4239 LAELDTTLCYILEH
+4239 LAELDTTLDYILRH
-4253 AEEDVVN
+4253 AEEDVVS
-4260 FSSAGTRICASQP
+4260 FSGAGTRICGSQP
-4273 IALAEDDDEIPQIND
+4273 IALAEDDDEIPQINKYT
-4288 DSPSYEWN
+4288 SYEWN
-4296 ATSLEIREVLSQVS
+4296 ATSLAIREVLSQVS

-4342 RGIFLGPT
+4342 RGIFLRPT
-4350 QLVRSSSVAHMA
+4350 QLVRSSSIAHMA
-4362 EQVAALGSSEPPQTK
+4362 KQAAALGSFEPPQTN

-4389 DADGILKEAGI
+4389 DAEGILSEAGI
-4400 SKEQIE
+4400 SKEQVE

-4417 MMSTWQNTNGNI
+4417 MMSSWQNTNGKI

-4442 TATDIWNAWARV
+4442 TATDVRNAWARV
-4454 VKQLP
+4454 VEQLP

-4466 ATGRQDLPFIQVLL
+4466 ATRQQNLPFIQVIL
-4480 KPGTSYA
+4480 KPGVSHA
-4487 GVQPFVRVEIDQTP
+4487 GVQPFVRIEIDQTP
-4501 GSSDTLLLR
+4501 GSPETLLR

-4522 LPAITDTLLHHLKGG
+4522 LPAITDTLLHHLKG
-4537 DDAPRDAPPSIHQ
+4537 DASRDAAPIHQ

-4566 RKAFWI
+4566 RKAFWT

-4582 SRPPENDDMTGSRTS
+4582 RPDNDMTGSRTS
-4597 LFQQDA
+4597 LFQEGA
-4603 LSRAS
+4603 FSCAS

-4615 RNGISVQSLVLAA
+4615 RNGISAQSLVLAA
-4628 YALSLPPR
+4628 YALSLPH
-4636 TGHQDDVVL
+4636 TGQDVVL

-4653 ASDGVPD
+4653 DDRVPD

-4668 PLRIKARRPD
+4668 PLRIKARHRD
-4678 DLVLETARRVHEDM
+4678 DHVLEMARRVHEDM
-4692 QKITADDGGGNAQVG
+4692 QKITADDGAGNAQVG
-4707 LWEVARWA
+4707 LWEVARWT
-4715 GVKVDQ
+4715 GVKIDR
-4721 FVNFLTLPTAAAAAG
+4721 FVNFLTLPSAAVAAAATG
-4736 KDESNVSLHLVSTSN
+4736 KDKSNVSLHLVPTSN
-4751 PVKEDQEVT
+4751 AVKEDEAAM
-4760 TTCINDASIANN
+4760 TTCINDAAKN
-4772 AVRHYY
+4772 AVCDYY
-4778 PDSVDVEFALRNGH
+4778 PDSVDVEFAVRNGH

-4802 RITGEGAQELVRSVV
+4802 RITDEGAQELVRSVV
-4817 QRLRKTVE
+4817 QRLKKTVE
-4825 AETVR
+4825 ACV
-4830 ARGIEH
+4830 H